1 MGLVLRDARPV
12 GAATGR
18 PCSGSS
24 GRVAGEPDSSPFL
37 PSQGSPAA
45 SFQPALPCS
54 PTASP
59 TSAARRTLP
68 QRGSPGEGER
78 VGGGSSGHSS
88 ALSRVPSPWRSFSP
102 SVQDFRGRSA
112 WDRQT
117 HEQMDR
123 LAGGKL
129 GERWLLP
136 WPCHPTSP
144 GSVLENRCPPCPV
157 PEPVP

>member
-1 MGLVLRDARPV
+1 MGLVPRAARPV
-12 GAATGR
+12 RASTGR

-24 GRVAGEPDSSPFL
+24 GRVAGEPDSSPSL
-37 PSQGSPAA
+37 PSQGSPGA

-54 PTASP
+54 PAASP
-59 TSAARRTLP
+59 ILQLGGPYLREAPL
-68 QRGSPGEGER
+68 ER
-78 VGGGSSGHSS
+78 VKEWGGSSGHSS

-102 SVQDFRGRSA
+102 SVQDFCGRSA
-112 WDRQT
+112 GDRQT
-117 HEQMDR
+117 HEQTDR
-123 LAGGKL
+123 IAGGKL

-144 GSVLENRCPPCPV
+144 GSALENCCPPCPV